1 MMPTIGEFE
10 GIRVMMFHRDHL
22 PPHFH
27 VEYGGDEAEIAIAT
41 LEVLA
46 GQLPNAVLRKVREWA
61 ATRQAELALDW
72 VKCQS
77 HLPPDKL

>member
-1 MMPTIGEFE
+1 MPTIAEFE
-10 GIRVMMFHRDHL
+10 GIRVTMYFRDHL

-27 VEYGGDEAEIAIAT
+27 IEHGDSEAELAIAT

-46 GQLPNAVLRKVREWA
+46 GALPAGVLRKVREWA
-61 ATRQAELALDW
+61 STRQAALALNW

-77 HLPPDKL
+77 HIRPDKL

>member
-1 MMPTIGEFE
+1 MPTIAEF
-10 GIRVMMFHRDHL
+10 GGVRVMMFHRDHL

-27 VEYGGDEAEIAIAT
+27 VEYGDDEAELAIAT

-46 GQLPNAVLRKVREWA
+46 GSLPPAVLRKVREWA
-61 ATRQAELALDW
+61 STRQAALALNW

-77 HLPPDKL
+77 HMQPDKL